1 MLVKYQ
7 TSIQLKAVNILTRC
21 HLSTDTTYINIYI
34 YMVPPPMYPRLS
46 AKSRLQDYVGHL
58 DWGFCRQIV
67 PFVRKFQHK
76 TLAAEPDRAD
86 S

>member
-1 MLVKYQ
+1 
-7 TSIQLKAVNILTRC
+7 
-21 HLSTDTTYINIYI
+21 
-34 YMVPPPMYPRLS
+34 MVPPPMYPRLS